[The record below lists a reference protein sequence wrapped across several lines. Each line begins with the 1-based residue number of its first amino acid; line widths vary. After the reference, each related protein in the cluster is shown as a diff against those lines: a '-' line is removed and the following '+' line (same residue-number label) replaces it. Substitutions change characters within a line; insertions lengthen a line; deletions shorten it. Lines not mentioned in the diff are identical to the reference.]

1 MKYHELSLT
10 SNRGKRRVG
19 RGISAGQGKTAGR
32 GTKGQ
37 GARSGTG
44 GRKGFEGGQNPI
56 TQRLPKIPGFKSR
69 KPKATIIYTGQL
81 DSLGKTVDN
90 FTLFDKGIVDS
101 PYSTVK
107 VVVRGDVTKPVQI
120 KLQAASAGAIEAIK
134 KAGGSFDATPR
145 VMRAKK
151 ATSENN
157 ND

>member
-1 MKYHELSLT
+1 MKYNELSLT

-56 TQRLPKIPGFKSR
+56 TQRLPKIPGFKSKR
-69 KPKATIIYTGQL
+69 PKAEIIYTSQL
-81 DSLGKTVDN
+81 ETVGKSADN
-90 FTLFDKGIVDS
+90 FSLFELGLLSS
-101 PYSTVK
+101 PYTVAK
-107 VVVRGDVTKPVQI
+107 VIVRGELTKAVSV
-120 KLQAASAGAIEAIK
+120 KLQGASAGAIETIK

-151 ATSENN
+151 SEKENN

>member
-1 MKYHELSLT
+1 MKYNELSLT
-10 SNRGKRRVG
+10 ANRGKRRVG

-56 TQRLPKIPGFKSR
+56 TQRLPKIPGFKSLR
-69 KPKATIIYTGQL
+69 PKADVIYTGQL
-81 DSLGKTVDN
+81 ETVGKLADN
-90 FTLFDKGIVDS
+90 FSLFEQGLIAS
-101 PYSTVK
+101 PYSNVK
-107 VVVRGDVTKPVQI
+107 VVVRGELTKPVQV
-120 KLQAASAGAIEAIK
+120 KLQGASAGAIAVIK

-151 ATSENN
+151 AAKENN

>member
-1 MKYHELSLT
+1 MKYNELSLT

-56 TQRLPKIPGFKSR
+56 TQRLPKIPGFKSLR
-69 KPKATIIYTGQL
+69 PKAEVVYTSHLETI
-81 DSLGKTVDN
+81 GKLADN
-90 FTLFDKGIVDS
+90 FTLFEKGILSS
-101 PYSTVK
+101 PYTNAK
-107 VVVRGDVTKPVQI
+107 LVVRGELTKAVTV
-120 KLQAASAGAIEAIK
+120 KLQGASAGAVAAIK
-134 KAGGSFDATPR
+134 KAGGTFDATPR

-151 ATSENN
+151 VDTENN
-157 ND
+157 NA